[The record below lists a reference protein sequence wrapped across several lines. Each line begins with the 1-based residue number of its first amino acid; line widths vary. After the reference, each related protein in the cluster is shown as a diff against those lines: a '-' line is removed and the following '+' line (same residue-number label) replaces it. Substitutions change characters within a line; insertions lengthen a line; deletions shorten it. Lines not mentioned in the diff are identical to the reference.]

1 MAAPVQLGV
10 KPLTGWL
17 TGRMNLNLSRAY
29 GRWRRRREIDS
40 IRRELGLSEQDATL
54 EMLRRETAR
63 IFGVPV
69 ELVVHDGCECFPD
82 GGPCGEAA
90 EFGGTVPLSTK
101 DTGCPVT
108 CLNRLAPQC
117 VVHRPAE
124 DDADDP
130 KTADEAL
137 RLGWTGFPAPGSPA
151 WRREREGTFVE
162 LCHGDR
168 DGECHWKKCPQLADG
183 EPVRSGRHCPLDLPD
198 EMPAAEWHARYGD
211 DDASELGRGIA
222 GN

>member
-1 MAAPVQLGV
+1 
-10 KPLTGWL
+10 
-17 TGRMNLNLSRAY
+17 MNLNPSRAY

-90 EFGGTVPLSTK
+90 EFGGTVPLSTA
-101 DTGCPVT
+101 D
-108 CLNRLAPQC
+108 L
-117 VVHRPAE
+117 

-168 DGECHWKKCPQLADG
+168 DGECHWAKCPQLADG